1 MPEYH
6 RTTPRTASE
15 RVYRALLRVY
25 PRDFRDEFGD
35 AMVEFHRDR
44 LAHARREGTLGVA
57 RVWARVLADVA
68 RNAVPARL
76 DSLRRRIRRHTDER
90 DALRETP
97 SLTRFQREDFMLASI
112 LQDIRYALRTMRRAP
127 GFTLTVLATL
137 ALGIGASVATFSA
150 VNGVLLKPLPF
161 RDPASLVRLDHLSP
175 FGTVSEGEFVDYR
188 RELKSFEKLAA
199 YNTATVLLAPDG
211 ADAEPERLQA
221 LIVTEDFTRTLGA
234 RVLLGRPF
242 TADEERRGGP
252 PVVMITHGLWMR
264 RFGGDSSAVGKRITI
279 NDRARTVVGVLAPR
293 SEFPSGDVSIWF
305 PKRLNYDTLWSRNN
319 HYLTVIGR
327 LAPGATAAQ
336 ATAQVRAL
344 AQRFTR
350 DFPEVYPQNTPLE
363 ARVAPLANLTVAEV
377 RPYLLTLFGA
387 VLFVLLIACVN
398 VANLFLAR
406 GEARRKEVAIRS
418 AMGASGVRV
427 VRQALT
433 ESLLYAVTG
442 GLAGV
447 ALAAVG
453 VQALRTLL
461 PSNVPRVDEIA
472 VNPGVLL
479 FALGV
484 TLATGLLFGMMPA
497 MRSARHDSADT
508 LKQGGKS
515 SSAGQLGYVRR
526 ALVVSEIALSVVTL
540 AGAGLMLRSLAN
552 LYAIPLGFRPENVLA
567 VSVVPPV
574 SYTPERAIALYR
586 GLAEQARA
594 MPGVVNAAAVEDLP
608 ITDGESGWSI
618 LIDGAPMTS
627 VAQSPAA
634 MPQKVTPGYF
644 DVMRIGL
651 VRGRV
656 FQPTDHGQAPLVAV
670 VNETMARTMWAGKD
684 AIGGTVKMLNAT
696 APWATVVGVVRDV
709 RSAGFLG
716 KVPPT
721 MYFPQEQAGRSAYY
735 VPNTMWLVVRAS
747 GDPAALAP
755 RMRAIIRKVEP
766 LAAIARVQTMEQ
778 AVSASVSSRH
788 FATALIAGFAGVA
801 LVLAGI
807 GIFGVISYSVN
818 QRRFEIGLRLALGA
832 TPARVIQQVVGEGVR
847 TATLGAVIGIGAA
860 LGATRLLT
868 AMFVDVKPTDPLT
881 LGSVTALVVLVALAA
896 SFVPARRASAVDPLA
911 AIRDQ

>member
-1 MPEYH
+1 
-6 RTTPRTASE
+6 
-15 RVYRALLRVY
+15 
-25 PRDFRDEFGD
+25 
-35 AMVEFHRDR
+35 
-44 LAHARREGTLGVA
+44 
-57 RVWARVLADVA
+57 
-68 RNAVPARL
+68 
-76 DSLRRRIRRHTDER
+76 
-90 DALRETP
+90 
-97 SLTRFQREDFMLASI
+97 
-112 LQDIRYALRTMRRAP
+112 
-127 GFTLTVLATL
+127 
-137 ALGIGASVATFSA
+137 

-161 RDPASLVRLDHLSP
+161 RDPASLVRLDHLVP
-175 FGTVSEGEFVDYR
+175 YQTVSEGEFVDYR
-188 RELKSFEKLAA
+188 REAKSFEKLAA
-199 YNTATVLLAPDG
+199 YNLATVLLTLDAP
-211 ADAEPERLQA
+211 DAEPERVQA
-221 LIVTEDFTRTLGA
+221 LLVTEDFTQTLGA
-234 RVLLGRPF
+234 RVLLGRSF
-242 TADEERRGGP
+242 TAEEERRGGP
-252 PVVMITHGLWMR
+252 PAVMISHGLWMR
-264 RFGGDSSAVGKRITI
+264 RFGGDSSAIGKRITL
-279 NDRARTVVGVLAPR
+279 NDRARTVVGVLAPK
-293 SEFPSGDVSIWF
+293 SDFPSADVSIWW
-305 PKRLNYDTLWSRNN
+305 PKKLNYDTLWSRNN

-327 LAPGATAAQ
+327 LASGATAAQ
-336 ATAQVRAL
+336 ATAEVRAL

-350 DFPEVYPQNTPLE
+350 DFPETYTQDTPLE

-442 GLAGV
+442 GVAGV
-447 ALAAVG
+447 ALAAAG
-453 VQALRTLL
+453 VQALRALA
-461 PSNVPRVDEIA
+461 PANVPRADEIA
-472 VNPGVLL
+472 LNPGVLL
-479 FALGV
+479 FALAV

-497 MRSARHDSADT
+497 MRSARHDSADM

-515 SSAGQLGYVRR
+515 SSAGAGQLGYVRR

-552 LYAIPLGFRPENVLA
+552 LYAIPLGFSPENVLA

-574 SYTPERAIALYR
+574 SYTPERAVALYR
-586 GLAEQARA
+586 SLADQARA
-594 MPGVVNAAAVEDLP
+594 IPEVVNAAAVEDLP

-618 LIDGAPMTS
+618 LIDGAPMAS
-627 VAQSPAA
+627 VSQAPAA

-644 DVMRIGL
+644 DVMRVAL

-656 FQPTDHGQAPLVAV
+656 FESTDHGQAPLVAV
-670 VNETMARTMWAGKD
+670 VNETMAKKMWPGKD
-684 AIGGTVKMLNAT
+684 AIGGTVKMLNPT

-716 KVPPT
+716 DVPPT

-735 VPNTMWLVVRAS
+735 VPTRLWLVVRTS
-747 GDPAALAP
+747 GDPAAIAP
-755 RMRAIIRKVEP
+755 RIRAMIRTTEP

-778 AVSASVSSRH
+778 AVSKSVTSRR
-788 FATALIAGFAGVA
+788 FATTLLAGFAGIA

-832 TPARVIQQVVGEGVR
+832 TPMRVIQQVLGEGIR
-847 TATLGAVIGIGAA
+847 TAALGAAIGVVAA

-868 AMFVDVKPTDPLT
+868 AMFVGVKPTDPFT
-881 LGSVTALVVLVALAA
+881 LGSVTTLVVLVALAA
-896 SFVPARRASAVDPLA
+896 CFVPARRASAVDPLA